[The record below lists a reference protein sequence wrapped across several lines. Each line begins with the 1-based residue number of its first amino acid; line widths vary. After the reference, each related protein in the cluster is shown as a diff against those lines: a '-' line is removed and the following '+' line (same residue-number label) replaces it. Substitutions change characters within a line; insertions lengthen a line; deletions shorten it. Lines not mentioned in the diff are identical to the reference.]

1 MYLKYLIGIIAG
13 LSAAL
18 CPISATAS
26 PTAQTNAQNDGV
38 PRIINS
44 TPTTTNQLVNLD
56 SDNTVVEGTSQPDG
70 LVNDWLDVVRQSPYQ
85 ITKGFYK
92 NISIIR
98 RWVLLEEGF
107 CENKDRH
114 ILFNRR
120 GHFLGYLDNL
130 TAPEQNQQALNQLR
144 KKLFEEGRVSLWAE
158 GTLDRTGYPFALACN
173 QPHAN
178 IYASLDRMLGKNQED
193 LVWGTWDGMT
203 IGSKDAPLPL
213 AKVVLGV
220 YDQRSLQTGTT
231 WSNIVV
237 HHLLGQ
243 ILIESGARKLSFSSA
258 SAIGLL
264 QLRPEV
270 LNDCQ
275 TPPSFYLHRMAQI
288 DCALKLY
295 RQNHRNLLPAF
306 ANRFDQLPEAK
317 KETLYAMLLVQ
328 AYHGGIGRILTLLGD
343 GIPGKAARYYADHH
357 NNFAAEDIALGM
369 IFHNMGRQQ
378 LGMASL
384 YYLIDVE
391 VATEALCKT
400 DPTLTADVC

>member
-1 MYLKYLIGIIAG
+1 MVHPMYFKYFLVSCFNLMLAFHCMATTKADIEPDSTSSALSNASTTESPMQKSLKPSNGG
-13 LSAAL
+13 
-18 CPISATAS
+18 
-26 PTAQTNAQNDGV
+26 
-38 PRIINS
+38 
-44 TPTTTNQLVNLD
+44 QL
-56 SDNTVVEGTSQPDG
+56 
-70 LVNDWLDVVRQSPYQ
+70 NDWLDIVRQSPYQ
-85 ITKGFYK
+85 ITKGFYE

-98 RWVLLEEGF
+98 RWVLLDEGF
-107 CENKDRH
+107 CENQDRH

-130 TAPEQNQQALNQLR
+130 AAPQQNQRALNALR
-144 KKLFEEGRVSLWAE
+144 KKFYDEGKVSSWAK
-158 GTLDRTGYPFALACN
+158 GTLGRAGYPFALACN

-178 IYASLDRMLGKNQED
+178 IYASLDRMLGKDPGD
-193 LVWGTWDGMT
+193 LIWGTWDGMS
-203 IGSKDAPLPL
+203 IGTKEAPLPL
-213 AKVVLGV
+213 TKVVTGV

-231 WSNIVV
+231 WSNIVI

-306 ANRFDQLPEAK
+306 EKRFGHLPTTK

-328 AYHGGIGRILTLLGD
+328 AYHGGIGRVLTLLG
-343 GIPGKAARYYADHH
+343 GGVPGKAARFYAEQHD
-357 NNFAAEDIALGM
+357 NFPAEDIALGM

-384 YYLIDVE
+384 YYLVDVE
-391 VATEALCKT
+391 VATEALCKSAPSMT
-400 DPTLTADVC
+400 KEVC